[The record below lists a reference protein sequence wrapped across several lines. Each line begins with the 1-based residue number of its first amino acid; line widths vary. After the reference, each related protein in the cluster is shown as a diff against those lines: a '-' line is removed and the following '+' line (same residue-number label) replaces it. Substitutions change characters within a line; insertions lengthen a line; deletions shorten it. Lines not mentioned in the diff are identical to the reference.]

1 MGIRN
6 SLFTAKGFSLTILFL
21 AILSGCQSVRKTDV
35 PVNQPATEVY
45 TTTKSGVIEEPQ
57 KAPDVPTQAAVPST
71 TNTEDPKKSVNTKLA
86 VILGPGGFGTYSQ
99 IGFLQGLQKSK
110 IRIDY
115 ISGIEFGSLVA
126 AMFAKKGQGF
136 DVEWQMMK
144 LEPDV
149 VLKTSMLS
157 SDSRAQKINVM
168 MPFLKEAFQGST
180 VENSK
185 VPFVCPALNIQKQ
198 TVFFMN
204 RGGYAELLPFCIPM
218 FPFFEPYQDNVA
230 NVLGAK
236 ALADHLRTKGAHKII
251 FVNVLPSKS
260 MMKLKG
266 ASKETE
272 TFWNQISYTISRHLD
287 GIDYVVQIPLG
298 DSAFLSA
305 SQRRE
310 FIKQGQL
317 AGQQFGEVLLT
328 KINQQ

>member
-1 MGIRN
+1 MGIKN
-6 SLFTAKGFSLTILFL
+6 FLFTAKKSSVVILMFL
-21 AILSGCQSVRKTDV
+21 YLVGCQSVRKTETV
-35 PVNQPATEVY
+35 ANQPATEVY
-45 TTTKSGVIEEPQ
+45 TTTKSGVIEEPH
-57 KAPDVPTQAAVPST
+57 KSAEVPSAMT
-71 TNTEDPKKSVNTKLA
+71 VPAPSGSDEKKSENVKLA
-86 VILGPGGFGTYSQ
+86 VILGPGGFGSYSQ

-110 IRIDY
+110 IRVDF
-115 ISGIEFGSLVA
+115 ISGIEFGALVA

-149 VLKTSMLS
+149 VTKTSMLS
-157 SDSRAQKINVM
+157 GDSRAQKINVL
-168 MPFLKEAFQGST
+168 MPFLKDTFQGST

-204 RGGYAELLPFCIPM
+204 RGNFSELLPFCIPM

-230 NVLGAK
+230 NVLGTK
-236 ALADHLRTKGAHKII
+236 ALSDHLRAKGANKII
-251 FVNVLPSKS
+251 FVNVLPSKTT
-260 MMKLKG
+260 MKIKG
-266 ASKETE
+266 ASRETE
-272 TFWNQISYTISRHLD
+272 AFWNQISYTISRHLD

-298 DSAFLSA
+298 ESAYSSGA
-305 SQRRE
+305 QRRE